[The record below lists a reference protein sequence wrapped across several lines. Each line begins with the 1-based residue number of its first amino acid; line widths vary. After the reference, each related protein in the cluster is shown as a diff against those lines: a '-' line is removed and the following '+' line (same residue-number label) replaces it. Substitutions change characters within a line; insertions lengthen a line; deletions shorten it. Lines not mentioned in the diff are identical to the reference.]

1 MSEHLNAAI
10 TKDRQYVGNK
20 ETISYIVFDASESV
34 HAGVF
39 GSRYNIDLLKI
50 NLNLFSIISLI
61 NGFWDIV
68 NDTFTGPIV
77 DKTRTRWGKFK
88 PYLIAFA
95 IPSLVV
101 TALQWSLP
109 FFLDTEDEYDMTK
122 FFFYLA
128 IAMTN
133 EAMGTFR
140 NISKTG
146 LLSSM
151 TPNPAERA
159 KLLALAKW
167 ISSILDNIPGVVLSV
182 IYDLMNNNI
191 IHIRNKRMFY
201 GGIAVGASF
210 ISTCMAMFFF
220 VTAQERV
227 IQSEK
232 TPSVMEGFRT
242 IVRNRPVF
250 LLMLSDL
257 LGAFTLSTTQ
267 DNYFIDVLGFHHHF
281 SRWWKFRPSRF
292 VISVTPTSTGCDG
305 GSPHGFLWALSSN
318 FDNLQ
323 RLLTFGLGCIG
334 GTGPGG
340 WYRDWKKMLAI
351 MIPLDIARKSFWG
364 VRNVVPQEV
373 TYESIDYCEWKN
385 GYRSEGVIV
394 ITRSLMSKI
403 VRNTTSGLQAAI
415 LSAIGYSLK
424 KGSAIRPTPPSS
436 GCLPRRSCSRAS
448 PARSASSQNSFT
460 NLQARKRG
468 YVPRLDG
475 ARYSQ
480 ERQRV
485 HGPTMPMNRRVCKQ
499 SSPVAAKKYIEV
511 INLEPNTQKVE
522 AKQNARTR
530 GTAMVTAAMSVA
542 EKPPDMY

>member
-267 DNYFIDVLGFHHHF
+267 DNYFIDVLGFSSFFTLVEIPSIPICHISYTYINWMRRRF
-281 SRWWKFRPSRF
+281 STR
-292 VISVTPTSTGCDG
+292 
-305 GSPHGFLWALSSN
+305 FLWALSSN

-424 KGSAIRPTPPSS
+424 EGFGNQADSTKFGLFATAFL
-436 GCLPRRSCSRAS
+436 LPGVTGAFSII
-448 PARSASSQNSFT
+448 PK
-460 NLQARKRG
+460 LLYK
-468 YVPRLDG
+468 LDKQEKEVMYRDLMER
-475 ARYSQ
+475 RYSQ
-480 ERQRV
+480 ER
-485 HGPTMPMNRRVCKQ
+485 
-499 SSPVAAKKYIEV
+499 
-511 INLEPNTQKVE
+511 L
-522 AKQNARTR
+522 R
-530 GTAMVTAAMSVA
+530 GTRSDDAD
-542 EKPPDMY
+542 EPPSL